1 MSCAVGMPHGCW
13 AITATTTTTEG
24 GREKVEECGGDN
36 RLDSP
41 CASLMLVVAE
51 RWLAASE
58 QASYIKG
65 SSSCVT
71 RGGAWT

>member
-24 GREKVEECGGDN
+24 GSEKVEECGGDN

-51 RWLAASE
+51 RWRR
-58 QASYIKG
+58 I
-65 SSSCVT
+65 
-71 RGGAWT
+71 